1 MTRARDLADSA
12 DKDIAGTLT
21 LDAVNASGVITGLTV
36 EATGDTA
43 AGDNAA
49 MGYTAA
55 EGLILTGQGSSGD
68 ITIKNDA
75 DAVVLQVPTGT
86 TNVNVIGSLD
96 VATNAVIDGTALVT
110 GVLTT
115 TAATVFNGGFAS
127 NNVSTIIAA
136 DGAGNNA
143 YALQIKNQESTD
155 DRSYGVL
162 IQAGSTGTDAPL
174 NITTHDGGTAL
185 FTMVGSGQAQFV
197 DGTASLPA
205 ISNLADLNTGIF
217 FPAADEIGFTD
228 GGVEAARFSAAGQ
241 LLIKHTTSVATAGH
255 HAALQLTGAGAG
267 DYSDATLSTI
277 GNSANSN
284 GSYLHFGKSRSN
296 SAGGVTV
303 VADDDTVGQ
312 FNFCAADG
320 TDLNSRAASITV
332 QMDGTPGANDVPGRI
347 QFATTTDGASS
358 PTNRMTITSGGNV
371 GIGTGV
377 PTTNY
382 ARGLHIATTG
392 TGANLKLTD
401 TSTGAGADDGFELI
415 STGGHAYVWQ
425 RENSNLVFGTNDTER
440 MRLSAAGELFIGKLG
455 EVSTQDGFQFKQT
468 GECIIGRG
476 SNDTIFVFQDTNTS
490 GNTVGS
496 ISMTSNATAYNT
508 SSDYRLKENVDYNW
522 DATTRLKQ
530 LKPARFNFISDNTNT
545 LVDGFLAHEAQAVVP
560 QAVFGTKDAV
570 QVWKN
575 GDNLPDGVSVGD
587 NKLDD
592 DGNTSP
598 QYQAIDHSK
607 LVPLLVKTIQELEA
621 RITALEA

>member
-12 DKDIAGTLT
+12 DKDIAGTIT

-110 GVLTT
+110 GVLT
-115 TAATVFNGGFAS
+115 ANGGAVFNEDTTDVDFRVESNGNTHMLFVDGGS
-127 NNVSTIIAA
+127 DHVNIGIDSDRGGVLNVYGTGTPIAVIESEANGTVLKLRSTNSDANA
-136 DGAGNNA
+136 GPGLDLVREATGANSDVLGRMRFLGGDAAGNNDHA
-143 YALQIKNQESTD
+143 YALIVANIEDATSGGEDGKLIFETLIANSSKFRLNFTSTEA
-155 DRSYGVL
+155 VVNE
-162 IQAGSTGTDAPL
+162 GSENLDFRVETNNNVNT
-174 NITTHDGGTAL
+174 
-185 FTMVGSGQAQFV
+185 FFV
-197 DGTASLPA
+197 DGGVDKVYIGKAVSDNSDGVQGKLQIADVDSSASVM
-205 ISNLADLNTGIF
+205 IH
-217 FPAADEIGFTD
+217 
-228 GGVEAARFSAAGQ
+228 RFSANASSPQ
-241 LLIKHTTSVATAGH
+241 LIL
-255 HAALQLTGAGAG
+255 
-267 DYSDATLSTI
+267 
-277 GNSANSN
+277 
-284 GSYLHFGKSRSN
+284 GKSRNGTIGSSTVLQDGDICGILGFHGNDGSGFHEAAQIAGRIDGSASN
-296 SAGGVTV
+296 
-303 VADDDTVGQ
+303 
-312 FNFCAADG
+312 
-320 TDLNSRAASITV
+320 
-332 QMDGTPGANDVPGRI
+332 NDVPGELI
-347 QFATTTDGASS
+347 FS
-358 PTNRMTITSGGNV
+358 TNAGN
-371 GIGTGV
+371 TGV
-377 PTTNY
+377 T
-382 ARGLHIATTG
+382 
-392 TGANLKLTD
+392 
-401 TSTGAGADDGFELI
+401 
-415 STGGHAYVWQ
+415 Q
-425 RENSNLVFGTNDTER
+425 R

-468 GECIIGRG
+468 GECIAGRG
-476 SNDTIFVFQDTNTS
+476 SNDTIFVFQDINTS

-496 ISMTSNATAYNT
+496 ISITSNATAYNT
-508 SSDYRLKENVDYNW
+508 SSDYRLKENVDYTW

-530 LKPARFNFISDNTNT
+530 LKPARFNFISDDTNT

-592 DGNTSP
+592 DGNTRP

-607 LVPLLVKTIQELEA
+607 LVPLLVKTIHELEA